1 VTKRDATSGSE
12 NEVSVPAPST
22 REKPL
27 PRQSQNPRGR
37 TETLVQ
43 TRKIEPLPIILVGRS
58 VWSRAVDFAFLVE
71 EGVIDREDRDLF
83 CFAETSDEIVRII
96 ANWYAQAGAPLIDLP
111 AKE

>member
-1 VTKRDATSGSE
+1 MRFQCPHPARGKSLCRGS
-12 NEVSVPAPST
+12 PS
-22 REKPL
+22 
-27 PRQSQNPRGR
+27 NPRGR

-58 VWSRAVDFAFLVE
+58 FWSRAVDFAFLVE
-71 EGVIDREDRDLF
+71 EGVIDPEDRDLF

-96 ANWYAQAGAPLIDLP
+96 ANWYAQAGDPLIDVT